1 MPTYQYL
8 AFDKS
13 GKEVKSS
20 SAADSQRQLRRELT
34 DRGFFVS
41 DIKEISAASEA
52 RRKWFKSRVSHADL
66 SLIMR
71 QLAILVNSGMPLE
84 EALRLTAEQSDSQ
97 LQKQLLESWREGLS
111 SGYSFGASLRKSP
124 YVIGEKVIAAIDVAE
139 ETGHLHKVL
148 TRVAD
153 ELEVGN
159 ENRQTFVKGLIYPAV
174 MIVVALVVISVLLGY
189 VVPQVAK
196 VFVNSRQEL
205 PLLTRSAM
213 AASDFLRNW
222 GIYVVLFLGA
232 LWAAMIAL
240 LRNQD
245 RRKKWHRILLRVPV
259 LGNWMLLANL
269 ADWCRSLG
277 TLLQSG
283 VPALSALS
291 ISSAGIGNLYLK
303 QKMEAVNERV
313 RQGNSLFQSLKA
325 ENAAPGFMLHMVSSG
340 EASSEL
346 DSMLLRVSEY
356 YSSRLKNSVETMLK
370 LMEPALIVFMGL
382 VVVLIVGAVLVPIVE
397 MNQLI

>member
-1 MPTYQYL
+1 MPTYQFL
-8 AFDKS
+8 AYDKA
-13 GKEVKSS
+13 GKPVKSS
-20 SAADSQRQLRRELT
+20 SAADSRRQLRRELA
-34 DRGFFVS
+34 DRGLFVS
-41 DIKEISAASEA
+41 EIKEISAAREQGL
-52 RRKWFKSRVSHADL
+52 RWFKPRVSHSDL

-97 LQKQLLESWREGLS
+97 LQRQLLESWREGLS
-111 SGYSFGASLRKSP
+111 SGYSFGSSLRKSP

-159 ENRQTFVKGLIYPAV
+159 ENRATFVKGLIYPAV
-174 MIVVALVVISVLLGY
+174 MIVVAMVVISVLLGY

-213 AASDFLRNW
+213 AASDFLRGW
-222 GIYVVLFLGA
+222 GLYVLALLLA
-232 LWAAMIAL
+232 LWTALVVL
-240 LRNQD
+240 LRNPV
-245 RRKKWHRILLRVPV
+245 RRRKWHRLMLAVPV
-259 LGNWMLLANL
+259 LGNWIMLANL

-303 QKMEAVNERV
+303 EKMEAVNERV

-325 ENAAPGFMLHMVSSG
+325 EKVAPGFMLHMVSSG

-356 YSSRLKNSVETMLK
+356 YSSRLRNSVDTLLK

>member
-34 DRGFFVS
+34 DRGLFVS
-41 DIKEISAASEA
+41 DIKEITAASEA
-52 RRKWFKSRVSHADL
+52 RRKWFKPRVGHSDL

-222 GIYVVLFLGA
+222 GIYVLLCLGA
-232 LWAAMIAL
+232 LWAAIIAL

-245 RRKKWHRILLRVPV
+245 RRKKWHRILLRIPV

-291 ISSAGIGNLYLK
+291 ISSAGIGNLHLK